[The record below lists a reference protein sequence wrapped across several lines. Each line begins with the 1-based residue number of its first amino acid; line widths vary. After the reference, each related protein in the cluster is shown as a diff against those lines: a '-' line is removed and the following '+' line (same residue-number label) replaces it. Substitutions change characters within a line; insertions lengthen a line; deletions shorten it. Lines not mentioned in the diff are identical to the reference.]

1 MSNFK
6 SNKMKQKLQN
16 YLMAIL
22 LTGMVSN
29 AQITGPSSSA
39 TPYLLNSTSGSTITS
54 LLTAGDAIGGYKFSG
69 IPDGTGAFDNG
80 DGNFTVLINHELG
93 STSGVARAHG
103 TKGAFVSKWI
113 VRKSDLTVLSG
124 SDLIQSVYAWNVTT
138 SSYELATTT
147 FNRFCSADLPATSA
161 FYNSVTGLGTQV
173 KIFLNGEE
181 SGTEGRAFGHIV
193 TGTDAGKSY
202 ELPLLGKY
210 SWENAVANPNTNNK
224 TIVAG
229 TDDTTPGQV
238 YMYIGTKTNTGTEIE
253 KAGLT
258 NGKLWGVAVTGY
270 TTESSTV
277 LPATNAP
284 FTLVD
289 LGNVSG
295 ITGATLE
302 TNSTTAN
309 VTKFLRPEDGAWNPV
324 NKNIFYFAT
333 TNSFTAPSRLW
344 KLTFTDINN
353 PELGGTINAILD
365 GTEGQKSLDNLTVSN
380 DGTKLFLQEDV
391 GNQAHIG
398 KIWVYDI
405 ATDALS
411 LVAEHDST
419 RFVTGGAN
427 FLTQDEE
434 SSGIIDVS
442 SILGANTF
450 LFVDQAH
457 YTTGISTDVVEG
469 GQLLTIK
476 INNYTLS
483 NPSTK
488 FENSIS
494 LYPNPANNEARIQFS
509 SVENADIS
517 ISIYDTLG
525 KLILKSESNVINQG
539 NSEIAINTQN
549 LNNGLYFLKVTSGN
563 NEANLKLIV
572 KH

>member
-1 MSNFK
+1 
-6 SNKMKQKLQN
+6 MKQKLQI
-16 YLMAIL
+16 YCIAFL

-39 TPYLLNSTSGSTITS
+39 SPYLINSTTGTTITS

-80 DGNFTVLINHELG
+80 DGNFTVLINHEIGNTLG
-93 STSGVARAHG
+93 AVRAHG
-103 TKGAFVSKWI
+103 SVGAFVSKWI
-113 VRKSDLTVLSG
+113 IRKSDLTVLSG
-124 SDLIQSVYAWNVTT
+124 SDLIQSVYTWNG
-138 SSYELATTT
+138 SSYVLGTTA

-161 FYNSVTGLGTQV
+161 FYNSVTSLGTQER
-173 KIFLNGEE
+173 IFLNGEE
-181 SGTEGRAFGHIV
+181 SGAEGRAFAHIV
-193 TGTDAGKSY
+193 TGTNAGKSY
-202 ELPLLGKY
+202 ELPYLGKF

-238 YMYIGTKTNTGTEIE
+238 YMYIGTKTNTGNEIE
-253 KAGLT
+253 KAGLS
-258 NGKLWGVAVTGY
+258 NGKLWGVSITGY
-270 TTESSTV
+270 TTETAT
-277 LPATNAP
+277 LPTANAP

-295 ITGATLE
+295 ITGAILE

-309 VTKFLRPEDGAWNPV
+309 ITKFLRPEDGAWNPV

-365 GTEGQKSLDNLTVSN
+365 GTEGQKMFDNLTVSN
-380 DGTKLFLQEDV
+380 DGTKIFLQEDV

-419 RFVTGGAN
+419 RFLTGGAN

-434 SSGIIDVS
+434 TSGIIDVS

>member
-1 MSNFK
+1 
-6 SNKMKQKLQN
+6 MKQKLQN

>member
-1 MSNFK
+1 
-6 SNKMKQKLQN
+6 MKQKLQN

-22 LTGMVSN
+22 LTGMASN

-39 TPYLLNSTSGSTITS
+39 TPYLINSTSGSTITS
-54 LLTAGDAIGGYKFSG
+54 LLSAGDAIGGYKFSG

-93 STSGVARAHG
+93 STSGVSRAHG
-103 TKGAFVSKWI
+103 AIGAFVSKWI
-113 VRKSDLTVLSG
+113 IRKSDLTVLSG
-124 SDLIQSVYAWNVTT
+124 SDLIQSVYTWNVTT
-138 SSYELATTT
+138 SSYALATTT

-161 FYNSVTGLGTQV
+161 FYNSVTGLGTQE

-181 SGTEGRAFGHIV
+181 SGAEGRAFGHIV
-193 TGTDAGKSY
+193 TGTNAGKSY
-202 ELPLLGKY
+202 ELPHLGKY

-258 NGKLWGVAVTGY
+258 NGKLWGVTVTGY

-277 LPATNAP
+277 LPANNAP

-365 GTEGQKSLDNLTVSN
+365 GTEGQKSLDNVTVSN
-380 DGTKLFLQEDV
+380 DGTKIFLLEDV

-405 ATDALS
+405 ATDVLS

-419 RFVTGGAN
+419 RFLTGGAN

-434 SSGIIDVS
+434 TSGIIDVS
-442 SILGANTF
+442 SILGTNTF

>member
-1 MSNFK
+1 
-6 SNKMKQKLQN
+6 MKHKLQN
-16 YLMAIL
+16 FFMAFL
-22 LTGMVSN
+22 LTSIVSN

-39 TPYLLNSTSGSTITS
+39 SPYLINSTSGTTITS
-54 LLTAGDAIGGYKFSG
+54 LLTAGDAIGGYKFCG

-80 DGNFTVLINHELG
+80 DGNFTVLINHEIG
-93 STSGVARAHG
+93 STLGAQRAHG
-103 TKGAFVSKWI
+103 AIGAFVSKWI
-113 VRKSDLTVLSG
+113 IRKSDLTVLSG
-124 SDLIQSVYAWNVTT
+124 SDLIQSVYTWNVAT
-138 SSYELATTT
+138 SSYVLGTTT

-161 FYNSVTGLGTQV
+161 FYNSITGLGTQER
-173 KIFLNGEE
+173 IFMNGEE

-193 TGTDAGKSY
+193 TGTNAGKSY
-202 ELPLLGKY
+202 ELPHLGKF

-238 YMYIGTKTNTGTEIE
+238 YIYIGTKTNTGNEIE
-253 KAGLT
+253 KAGLS

-270 TTESSTV
+270 AAETTV
-277 LPATNAP
+277 LPSTNAP

-309 VTKFLRPEDGAWNPV
+309 VTKFLRPEDGAWNPI

-353 PELGGTINAILD
+353 PELGGTITTLLD
-365 GTEGQKSLDNLTVSN
+365 GTEGQKMIDNLTVSN

-405 ATDALS
+405 ASDVLS
-411 LVAEHDST
+411 LVAEHDSS

-434 SSGIIDVS
+434 TSGIIDVS
-442 SILGANTF
+442 NILGTNTF

-469 GQLLTIK
+469 GQLLTLK
-476 INNYTLS
+476 INNFTLTNS
-483 NPSTK
+483 TPTK
-488 FENSIS
+488 FENSIR
-494 LYPNPANNEARIQFS
+494 LYPNPSNNETKVQFNLDS
-509 SVENADIS
+509 NAS
-517 ISIYDTLG
+517 ITITLYDVLG
-525 KLILKSESNVINQG
+525 KLVLKSENNLIQG
-539 NSEIAINTQN
+539 NQEIALNTQN
-549 LNNGLYFLKVTSGN
+549 LNNGLYFLKLSNGN
-563 NEANLKLIV
+563 NEANIKLIV

>member
-1 MSNFK
+1 
-6 SNKMKQKLQN
+6 MKQKLQN

-22 LTGMVSN
+22 LTGMASN

-39 TPYLLNSTSGSTITS
+39 TPYLINSTSGSTITS
-54 LLTAGDAIGGYKFSG
+54 LLSAGDAIGGYKFSG

-103 TKGAFVSKWI
+103 AIGAFVSKWI
-113 VRKSDLTVLSG
+113 IRKSDLTVLSG
-124 SDLIQSVYAWNVTT
+124 SDLIQSVYTWNVTT
-138 SSYELATTT
+138 SSYALATTT

-161 FYNSVTGLGTQV
+161 FYNSVTGLGTQE

-181 SGTEGRAFGHIV
+181 SGAEGRAFGHIV
-193 TGTDAGKSY
+193 TGTNAGKSY
-202 ELPLLGKY
+202 ELPHLGKY

-258 NGKLWGVAVTGY
+258 NGKLWGVTVTGY

-365 GTEGQKSLDNLTVSN
+365 GTEGQKSLDNVTVSN
-380 DGTKLFLQEDV
+380 DGTKIFLLEDV

-405 ATDALS
+405 ATDVLS

-419 RFVTGGAN
+419 RFLTGGAN

-434 SSGIIDVS
+434 TSGIIDVS
-442 SILGANTF
+442 SILGTNTF

-509 SVENADIS
+509 LVENADIS

>member
-1 MSNFK
+1 
-6 SNKMKQKLQN
+6 MKQKLQN

-80 DGNFTVLINHELG
+80 DGNFTVLINHELANTVG
-93 STSGVARAHG
+93 AVRAHG

-161 FYNSVTGLGTQV
+161 FYNSVTGLGTQE

-295 ITGATLE
+295 ITGATLD

-309 VTKFLRPEDGAWNPV
+309 VTRFLRPEDGAWNPV